1 MSWLE
6 RRGLRLSRRG
16 ERMVTALAGLMIL
29 GVIIGAFV
37 LDAAITV
44 AITK

>member
-1 MSWLE
+1 MSWME
-6 RRGLRLSRRG
+6 RNGLRLSRRG
-16 ERMVTALAGLMIL
+16 ERMVTALAGFMIL
-29 GVIIGAFV
+29 GVIVAAFM